1 MGQLA
6 FLKMFL
12 FVSIPTDI
20 NDNSR
25 HIHIFKRGCRHMH
38 SVAKIWIESNGEK
51 CIEIAE
57 SSLSLRDNAM
67 LVDAIDKHWHFLNE
81 QITKTFEGKKTTIK
95 NLEK

>member
-1 MGQLA
+1 
-6 FLKMFL
+6 
-12 FVSIPTDI
+12 
-20 NDNSR
+20 
-25 HIHIFKRGCRHMH
+25 MH
-38 SVAKIWIESNGEK
+38 SVAKIWIESNREK

-67 LVDAIDKHWHFLNE
+67 LVDAIDKHWLFLNE